1 MDDGAGIA
9 LIMHEVECMFVFSTV
24 NHFTFLPVLY
34 SLEKKIVTF
43 VSFNIYFSWV
53 YSVITYFVHCIPGC
67 CSGLLLVAVVAC
79 K

>member
-34 SLEKKIVTF
+34 SLEKK
-43 VSFNIYFSWV
+43 NCYFCF
-53 YSVITYFVHCIPGC
+53 I
-67 CSGLLLVAVVAC
+67 
-79 K
+79 